1 MDMEKDETY
10 LFKIKP
16 GLVKKSYGIE
26 CAKSFMTEDFIK
38 KAYKYWEDIKYKS

>member
-16 GLVKKSYGIE
+16 GLVKKGYGIE
-26 CAKSFMTEDFIK
+26 CAKAFMDKSFIK
-38 KAYKYWEDIKYKS
+38 RA